1 MEKCMFL
8 VYSGVILEY
17 IVSKGGKLLDL
28 KKIST
33 IMNIPTLKMPKDI
46 MFSMGW
52 PSFTNV
58 SSRT

>member
-17 IVSKGGKLLDL
+17 IVSKGGKLLHL

-46 MFSMGW
+46 HVFNGMA
-52 PSFTNV
+52 
-58 SSRT
+58 